1 MKHDH
6 PKFGMK
12 RRLHVK
18 KASLLFL
25 VGLTLTSLFALVA
38 LAQGEST
45 PTSTQTESVK
55 IAAVVNGEQITMETL
70 EGAAGISQIFQ
81 TLFSQLP
88 QAFGQTLLSTPEGK
102 AFLDRYQRDVLD
114 RIIDSRLMV
123 QQAKALGMKAD
134 ESKVTDQVASHL
146 DQVLQQNQMTMDQI
160 DSALKQ
166 QGSSLED
173 YKTRLAQSYREQL
186 MVQALQESVTA
197 DVTVSEDDV
206 QAYYDAH
213 QADYTNDDGTVKP
226 LSDVSASI
234 HDNLLNKAKGDRW
247 NSWFDG
253 VKAAADIQILF

>member
-1 MKHDH
+1 MK
-6 PKFGMK
+6 KI
-12 RRLHVK
+12 
-18 KASLLFL
+18 SLLLL
-25 VGLTLTSLFALVA
+25 VGLTLTSLLAF
-38 LAQGEST
+38 AQGTST
-45 PTSTQTESVK
+45 PTDTQTQSVK
-55 IAAVVNGEQITMETL
+55 LAAVVNGEQITMATL

-81 TLFSQLP
+81 TVFSKLP

-114 RIIDSRLMV
+114 KIIDSRLMV

-134 ESKVTDQVASHL
+134 ESKVTDQIKSRL
-146 DQVLQQNQMTMDQI
+146 DQIMQQNQMTMDQI

-173 YKTRLAQSYREQL
+173 YKARLGQSIREQL
-186 MVQALQESVTA
+186 MVQALQEQVTA
-197 DVTVSEDDV
+197 DIAVSDADV

-213 QADYTNDDGTVKP
+213 QTDYTNADGTVKP

-247 NSWFDG
+247 NSWFKD
-253 VKAAADIQILF
+253 VKASADIKILF